1 MSFPVTTVYAALLG
15 LLLVYLSS
23 RVSQNRRRARVS
35 LGLGED
41 AELERAARAHGN
53 FVEYVPLALILMMLL
68 EQETA
73 QSWILHLLG
82 AALLSGR
89 VLHAVGMNARAPVNA
104 GRFWGTALT
113 WLVIL
118 AASLLNLWHQF

>member
-15 LLLVYLSS
+15 LLLVYLSL
-23 RVSQNRRRARVS
+23 RVSQNRRRARIS

-53 FVEYVPLALILMMLL
+53 FVEYVPLALILIMLL

-73 QSWILHLLG
+73 QSWIVHVLG
-82 AALLSGR
+82 AALLAGR
-89 VLHAVGMNARAPVNA
+89 VLHAIGMNVRATVNA

-118 AASLLNLWHQF
+118 AASLLNLWHQL

>member
-15 LLLVYLSS
+15 LLLVYLSL
-23 RVSQNRRRARVS
+23 RVSQNRRRARIS

-73 QSWILHLLG
+73 QTWIVHVLG
-82 AALLSGR
+82 AALLAGR
-89 VLHAVGMNARAPVNA
+89 VLHAIGINARVAVNA

-118 AASLLNLWHQF
+118 AASLLNLWHQL